1 MGRQTR
7 GALILSYRASPALSL
22 LIGTHLKERWG
33 HLSEFPSFEAAD
45 LGQPVILAA
54 SQVLTFPSSLSVS
67 LSLSDF
73 QTVLPRERAVSF
85 VTFMRR
91 N

>member
-1 MGRQTR
+1 M
-7 GALILSYRASPALSL
+7 ILSYRASPALSL

-67 LSLSDF
+67 LSFRFPNSAS
-73 QTVLPRERAVSF
+73 PRAGCVFCYLYEA
-85 VTFMRR
+85 
-91 N
+91 